1 MVGDGGMLSAS
12 HTIPIAQGYGTDSSD
27 VRSGRRRPRLC
38 TVHFGRQ
45 SEVLVIST
53 YVRRLR
59 LAAELAALRQERR
72 MSSEALA
79 RAAGLPRTTV
89 SRLENG
95 RMRPNPNDVM
105 KILEHLKVTGEAW
118 TTLLTIARQASERGW
133 WESAASE
140 MGARQ
145 ALYANLEAGASTI
158 REYQMT
164 LLPGLLQ
171 TGEFTR
177 ARAGVDKADWSA
189 HFDPD
194 QAVEARIGRQRVLH
208 RPDGP
213 TYEVVIDELAVRRPA
228 TALPVLRDQ
237 LIHIANQATT
247 DAKISVRILP
257 VDGQITGHMVPRSG
271 FSIYTYP
278 DPQDP
283 VVVAVD
289 TVTDDLVLTSPDAVN
304 HYLDLYERL
313 SDAALAPQQSV
324 RFLQETA
331 EKITEPTG
339 RAA

>member
-1 MVGDGGMLSAS
+1 M
-12 HTIPIAQGYGTDSSD
+12 
-27 VRSGRRRPRLC
+27 
-38 TVHFGRQ
+38 
-45 SEVLVIST
+45 IST

-59 LAAELAALRQERR
+59 LAAELSALRQDRE

-95 RMRPNPNDVM
+95 RMRPDPNDVM
-105 KILEHLKVTGEAW
+105 KILEQLKVTGEAW

-145 ALYANLEAGASTI
+145 ALYANLEAGAATI

-189 HFDPD
+189 HFDAD
-194 QAVEARIGRQRVLH
+194 RAVEARIGRQRVLH

-228 TALPVLRDQ
+228 AAAPVLRDQ
-237 LIHIANQATT
+237 MIHIAQQADA

-257 VDGQITGHMVPRSG
+257 VDSRISGYLVPRSG

-289 TVTDDLVLTSPDAVN
+289 TVTDDLVLTKPDAVN

-313 SDAALAPQQSV
+313 RDGTLPSHQSV
-324 RFLQETA
+324 RFLLDTA
-331 EKITEPTG
+331 GKITEATG